1 MNQFYIKTK
10 HMKKYLIL
18 LALLTGVYYGN
29 AQTSM
34 NDWMVGGN
42 FRLNTTDNNT
52 QIAFTPNAGIFITD
66 NFAFGGNIA
75 VSYSKSGN
83 NKYTAFG
90 IGPFMRYYFTTE
102 TQAVRPILH
111 GSFNFLSNKQKIG
124 SLSSTNSGT
133 NFFVGGGAAMFIS
146 KNVSIDALMG
156 YDRTKYKNFN
166 GSGGFAFNIGFQV
179 YLLKDQVEKVRGRK

>member
-1 MNQFYIKTK
+1 
-10 HMKKYLIL
+10 MKKYLIL
-18 LALLTGVYYGN
+18 LTLLTGVHYGN

-66 NFAFGGNIA
+66 NLAFGGNLSL
-75 VSYSKSGN
+75 SYSKSGN
-83 NKYTAFG
+83 NKYTSFG

-102 TQAVRPILH
+102 SQAVRPILH

-156 YDRTKYKNFN
+156 YDRTKFKNFN